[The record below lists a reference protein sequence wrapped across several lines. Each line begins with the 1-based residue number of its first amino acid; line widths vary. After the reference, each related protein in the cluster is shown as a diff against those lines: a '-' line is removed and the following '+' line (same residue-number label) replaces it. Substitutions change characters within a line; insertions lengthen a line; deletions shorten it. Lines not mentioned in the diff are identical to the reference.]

1 MHSFG
6 MHVDAYSQSCSDPV
20 HYSGTKDL
28 LLEISDFTCLCLPVL
43 KQRFHSEYV
52 VMQCAM
58 HSFDEVSPF
67 YLGGNDGILLSIN
80 ISHNFANS
88 SHYDSLDFG
97 PSIVYW
103 VLDDVAL

>member
-1 MHSFG
+1 
-6 MHVDAYSQSCSDPV
+6 
-20 HYSGTKDL
+20 
-28 LLEISDFTCLCLPVL
+28 
-43 KQRFHSEYV
+43 
-52 VMQCAM
+52 M

-67 YLGGNDGILLSIN
+67 YLGGNDGISLSIN

-103 VLDDVAL
+103 VLDDVALQSCNQYLIFNNVVQIVGDMEMKRGFMIKISDGMFVSFQGSTLHHGTTI